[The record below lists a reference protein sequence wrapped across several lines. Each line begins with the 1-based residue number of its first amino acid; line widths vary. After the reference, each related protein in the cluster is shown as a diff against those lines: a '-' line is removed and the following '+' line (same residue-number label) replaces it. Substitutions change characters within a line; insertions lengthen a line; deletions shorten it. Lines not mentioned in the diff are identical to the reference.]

1 MTREGACMAKI
12 LVIDDNDLVRTSTR
26 TILESEGYLVDE
38 AGDGDAGIARAK
50 SSTPDL
56 ILTDIVMPNK
66 EGIEMI
72 RDLRSRGYDG
82 PIIAMSGGGRL
93 DPNEVLG
100 LAGKL
105 GANACIAKPFKKAE
119 LLAKVKA
126 CLDNAAG

>member
-1 MTREGACMAKI
+1 MAKI
-12 LVIDDNDLVRTSTR
+12 LVIDDNDLVRASTR
-26 TILESEGYLVDE
+26 SILEGEGYSVEE
-38 AGDGDAGIARAK
+38 AGDGDAGIVRTK
-50 SSTPDL
+50 SFAPDL

-72 RDLRSRGYDG
+72 RDLRGRGYAG

-93 DPNEVLG
+93 DATEVLD

-105 GANACIAKPFKKAE
+105 GADACLAKPFKKAE

-126 CLDNAAG
+126 CLDNEDS

>member
-1 MTREGACMAKI
+1 MAQR
-12 LVIDDNDLVRTSTR
+12 LVIDDNDLVRASTR
-26 TILESEGYLVDE
+26 TLLESEGYDVDE
-38 AGDGDAGIARAK
+38 AGDGDIGISRAK
-50 SSTPDL
+50 SSAPDL

-72 RDLRSRGYDG
+72 RDLRARGYGG

-93 DPNEVLG
+93 DASEVLV

-105 GANACIAKPFKKAE
+105 GADACIAKPFKKAE

-126 CLDNAAG
+126 CLDNAGG

>member
-1 MTREGACMAKI
+1 MATI
-12 LVIDDNDLVRTSTR
+12 LVIDDNDLVRASTR
-26 TILESEGYLVDE
+26 SILETEGYVVDE
-38 AGDGDAGIARAK
+38 ADDGDAGIARAK
-50 SSTPDL
+50 SSAPDL

-72 RDLRSRGYDG
+72 RDLRRRGYDG

-93 DPNEVLG
+93 DAAEVLE

-105 GANACIAKPFKKAE
+105 GADACIAKPFKKAE
-119 LLAKVKA
+119 LLAMVRA

>member
-1 MTREGACMAKI
+1 MAKI
-12 LVIDDNDLVRTSTR
+12 LVIDDNDLVRASTR
-26 TILESEGYLVDE
+26 TILENEGYVVEE
-38 AGDGDAGIARAK
+38 ASDGDAGIARAK
-50 SSTPDL
+50 SVLPDL

-93 DPNEVLG
+93 DATEVLD

-105 GANACIAKPFKKAE
+105 GADACIAKPFKRAE
-119 LLAKVKA
+119 LLAKIKA

>member
-1 MTREGACMAKI
+1 MAKI
-12 LVIDDNDLVRTSTR
+12 LVIDDNDLVRASTR
-26 TILESEGYLVDE
+26 TILENEGYVVEE
-38 AGDGDAGIARAK
+38 ASDGDVGIARAK
-50 SSTPDL
+50 SVLPDL

-93 DPNEVLG
+93 DATEVLD

-105 GANACIAKPFKKAE
+105 GADACIAKPFKRAE
-119 LLAKVKA
+119 LLAKIKA

>member
-1 MTREGACMAKI
+1 MAKI
-12 LVIDDNDLVRTSTR
+12 LVIDDNDLVRASTR
-26 TILESEGYLVDE
+26 TILESEGYVVDE
-38 AGDGDAGIARAK
+38 AGDGDIGIARAK
-50 SSTPDL
+50 SGTPDL
-56 ILTDIVMPNK
+56 IITDIVMPNK

-72 RDLRSRGYDG
+72 RDLRGRGYDG

-93 DPNEVLG
+93 DATEVLD

-105 GANACIAKPFKKAE
+105 GADACIAKPFKKAE

>member
-1 MTREGACMAKI
+1 MIKI
-12 LVIDDNDLVRTSTR
+12 LVIDDNDLVRASTR
-26 TILESEGYLVDE
+26 AILEAEGYAVDE
-38 AGDGDAGIARAK
+38 ASDGDVGIARTK
-50 SSTPDL
+50 SNAPDL

-72 RDLRSRGYDG
+72 RDLRASGYEG

-93 DPNEVLG
+93 DATEVLD

-105 GANACIAKPFKKAE
+105 GADACVAKPFKKAE

-126 CLDNAAG
+126 CLDNAAR

>member
-1 MTREGACMAKI
+1 MTKI

-26 TILESEGYLVDE
+26 TILESEGYQVVE
-38 AGDGDAGIARAK
+38 AGDGDAGIAKAN
-50 SSTPDL
+50 SSAPDL

-93 DPNEVLG
+93 DASEVLV

-105 GANACIAKPFKKAE
+105 GADACIAKPFKKAD

-126 CLDNAAG
+126 CLDNVAS

>member
-1 MTREGACMAKI
+1 MAKI
-12 LVIDDNDLVRTSTR
+12 LVIDDNDLVRASTL
-26 TILESEGYLVDE
+26 TILESEGYVVDE
-38 AGDGDAGIARAK
+38 AGDGDIGITRAR

-56 ILTDIVMPNK
+56 IITDIVMPNK

-93 DPNEVLG
+93 DATEVLD

-105 GANACIAKPFKKAE
+105 GADACIAKPFKKAE

>member
-1 MTREGACMAKI
+1 MVKI
-12 LVIDDNDLVRTSTR
+12 LVIDDNDLVRASTR
-26 TILESEGYLVDE
+26 TILESEGYAVDE
-38 AGDGDAGIARAK
+38 AGDGDVGIARAT
-50 SSTPDL
+50 SSAPDL

-93 DPNEVLG
+93 DATEVLD

-105 GANACIAKPFKKAE
+105 GADACIAKPFKKAE

-126 CLDNAAG
+126 CLDSAAG

>member
-1 MTREGACMAKI
+1 MAKI
-12 LVIDDNDLVRTSTR
+12 LVIDDNDLVRASTR
-26 TILESEGYLVDE
+26 TILESEGYAVDE
-38 AGDGDAGIARAK
+38 AGDGDVGIARAK
-50 SSTPDL
+50 STAPDL

-72 RDLRSRGYDG
+72 RDLRARGYDG

-93 DPNEVLG
+93 DATEVLD

-105 GANACIAKPFKKAE
+105 GADACIAKPFKKAE

-126 CLDNAAG
+126 CLDNAGA

>member
-1 MTREGACMAKI
+1 MVKI
-12 LVIDDNDLVRTSTR
+12 LVIDDNDLVRASTR
-26 TILESEGYLVDE
+26 AILESEGYAVDE
-38 AGDGDAGIARAK
+38 AGDGDVGIARAT
-50 SSTPDL
+50 SSAPDL

-93 DPNEVLG
+93 DATEVLD

-105 GANACIAKPFKKAE
+105 GADACIAKPFKKAE

-126 CLDNAAG
+126 CLDSAAG

>member
-1 MTREGACMAKI
+1 MAKI
-12 LVIDDNDLVRTSTR
+12 LVIDDNDLVRASTR
-26 TILESEGYLVDE
+26 TILETEGYVVEE
-38 AGDGDAGIARAK
+38 ASDGDGGIASAK
-50 SSTPDL
+50 SVLPDL

-93 DPNEVLG
+93 DATEVLD

-105 GANACIAKPFKKAE
+105 GADACIAKPFKRAE
-119 LLAKVKA
+119 LLAKIKA

>member
-1 MTREGACMAKI
+1 MTKI
-12 LVIDDNDLVRTSTR
+12 LVIDDNDLVRASTR
-26 TILESEGYLVDE
+26 TILESEGYDVDE
-38 AGDGDAGIARAK
+38 AGDGNIGITRAK
-50 SSTPDL
+50 SASPDL

-93 DPNEVLG
+93 DATEVLD

-105 GANACIAKPFKKAE
+105 GADACIAKPFKKAE

>member
-1 MTREGACMAKI
+1 MARI
-12 LVIDDNDLVRTSTR
+12 LVIDDNDLVRASTR
-26 TILESEGYLVDE
+26 SILESEGYLVEE
-38 AGDGDAGIARAK
+38 AGDGDVGIARAK
-50 SSTPDL
+50 ACGPDL

-72 RDLRSRGYDG
+72 RDLRGRGYDG

-93 DPNEVLG
+93 DATEVLD

-105 GANACIAKPFKKAE
+105 GADACIAKPFKKAE

-126 CLDNAAG
+126 CLQSTSN